1 MVSCALRCSGS
12 SLVDPH
18 VNSTTPAPPIAI
30 SELELWSQFIESLPN
45 TSGPFSMVTEGT
57 SRPAG
62 WGLRA
67 ILKVR
72 DATTVC
78 VVVRRCTRSRVLR
91 RENATEEQHFFEL
104 VAPIGTE
111 SATSAKLGVVGNP
124 CAALTGTEIDHPT
137 PAVPSQLARSQTRG
151 KPTVTFLS
159 SVLHRHN
166 RGVFCCNQK
175 F

>member
-1 MVSCALRCSGS
+1 MVFCALRCSGS

-45 TSGPFSMVTEGT
+45 TSGPFGMVTEGT

-67 ILKVR
+67 ILKLR

-78 VVVRRCTRSRVLR
+78 VVVRRCMRSRGLR
-91 RENATEEQHFFEL
+91 REHETAAQHFFEL

-124 CAALTGTEIDHPT
+124 CAALAGTEIDHPT
-137 PAVPSQLARSQTRG
+137 LPIAARAGGVRQGANQTAM
-151 KPTVTFLS
+151 FLG
-159 SVLHRHN
+159 LY
-166 RGVFCCNQK
+166 CTAITE
-175 F
+175 

>member
-30 SELELWSQFIESLPN
+30 SELELWSQFIAKNFRVLQYGDRGYIPSRRL
-45 TSGPFSMVTEGT
+45 GFEGH
-57 SRPAG
+57 
-62 WGLRA
+62 
-67 ILKVR
+67 IEVR

-111 SATSAKLGVVGNP
+111 SATSAKLGAG
-124 CAALTGTEIDHPT
+124 
-137 PAVPSQLARSQTRG
+137 SW
-151 KPTVTFLS
+151 KPVCSTNG
-159 SVLHRHN
+159 H
-166 RGVFCCNQK
+166 
-175 F
+175 

>member
-1 MVSCALRCSGS
+1 MKHGVLCIIRRSGS

-30 SELELWSQFIESLPN
+30 SELELWSHFIAKNFRALQYGDRGYIPSRRL
-45 TSGPFSMVTEGT
+45 GFEGH
-57 SRPAG
+57 
-62 WGLRA
+62 
-67 ILKVR
+67 IEVR
-72 DATTVC
+72 DATAVC

-151 KPTVTFLS
+151 KPTVAFLS

>member
-137 PAVPSQLARSQTRG
+137 LLSHRS
-151 KPTVTFLS
+151 S
-159 SVLHRHN
+159 
-166 RGVFCCNQK
+166 RGVRRGANQR
-175 F
+175 

>member
-1 MVSCALRCSGS
+1 MVSCALSCSGS
-12 SLVDPH
+12 PSADPL
-18 VNSTTPAPPIAI
+18 VNSTTRAPPIAI
-30 SELELWSQFIESLPN
+30 SELELWSQFTDLLCKN
-45 TSGPFSMVTEGT
+45 FSALQYMVAEGT
-57 SRPAG
+57 SHPVG

-91 RENATEEQHFFEL
+91 RENETEEQHFFEL

-124 CAALTGTEIDHPT
+124 CAALTGTEIDHPD
-137 PAVPSQLARSQTRG
+137 AAHRSSHGVRQG
-151 KPTVTFLS
+151 ANQTVTFLS
-159 SVLHRHN
+159 LYCV
-166 RGVFCCNQK
+166 VITE
-175 F
+175 